1 MTRKGHLPP
10 ETALFGRQGLAH
22 VPYAQLHAFHAVAT
36 HRSFTLAAKTL
47 GVSQPAVS
55 MQVRAL
61 EEAFGVELVARG
73 SRGAAPTALGAELL
87 EVTRP
92 LLALEAQASE
102 LLGAAS
108 ALLRGQLRV
117 GADAPFLM
125 VPLLAAFRARH
136 PHVELSLSL
145 GNSEAVLRD
154 VLDGRTDVAA
164 LGDRAGDPRLFAI
177 PAARSR
183 QVVLVSRAHPWA
195 ARGEV
200 KLADLHGAEIL
211 VREEGSSTR
220 RAFAAA
226 VARAKVR
233 PRVVMEIGSREAL
246 QEAVAAGLGAA
257 VIIDAERGRD
267 DRLVALPIADTVI
280 EHVEYVACLAER
292 RKLRAVAAF
301 LDLVPRL
308 PHGPDGDRRRR
319 RRSPS
324 AR

>member
-1 MTRKGHLPP
+1 MSRKGHAPP
-10 ETALFGRQGLAH
+10 GT
-22 VPYAQLHAFHAVAT
+22 AQLHAFHAVAT
-36 HRSFTLAAKTL
+36 HRSFTLAAKAL

-61 EEAFGVELVARG
+61 EEAYGVELIARG
-73 SRGAAPTALGAELL
+73 SRGVTPTALGEALL

-102 LLGAAS
+102 LLGSAS
-108 ALLRGQLRV
+108 ELLRGQLRV
-117 GADAPFLM
+117 GADAPFVI
-125 VPLLAAFRARH
+125 VPLLASFHERH
-136 PHVELSLSL
+136 PAVELTLSL
-145 GNSEAVLRD
+145 GNSDAVLRD

-164 LGDRAGDPRLFAI
+164 VGDRIDDARLFAI

-183 QVVLVSRAHPWA
+183 QVVLVSRTHPWA
-195 ARGEV
+195 GRGEV

-226 VARAKVR
+226 IERARVR

-257 VIIDAERGRD
+257 VIIEAERGRD

-292 RKLRAVAAF
+292 RNLRAVAAF
-301 LDLVPRL
+301 LDLVPRA
-308 PHGPDGDRRRR
+308 PPAGRKSSSRRERR
-319 RRSPS
+319 TS
-324 AR
+324 